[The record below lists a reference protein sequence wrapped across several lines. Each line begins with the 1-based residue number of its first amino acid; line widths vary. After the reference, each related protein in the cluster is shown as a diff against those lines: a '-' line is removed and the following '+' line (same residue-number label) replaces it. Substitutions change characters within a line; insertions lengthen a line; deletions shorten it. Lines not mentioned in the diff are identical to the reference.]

1 MQVSKSNKLANVCY
15 DIRGPV
21 LKHAKRLEEEGHR
34 ILKLNIGNPA
44 PFGFEAPE
52 EILQDVIRNLPTA
65 QGYSDSKGLFS
76 ARKAVMQYYQQKQ
89 VEGVG
94 IEDIYL
100 GNGVS
105 ELIVMSMQ
113 ALLNNGDEVLIPAPD
128 YPLWTAAVSLAGGK
142 PVHYLC
148 DEQANWWPDLEDIK
162 AKITPNTRAM
172 VIINPNNPTG
182 AVYSREV
189 LEGMVELARQHNL
202 VLFSDEIYDKILYDG
217 AVHVSTASLA
227 PDVLCLTFNG
237 LSKSYRVAGFRSGWV
252 AISGPKQRAQSYI
265 EGLDILANMR
275 LCANVP
281 AQHAIQTALGGYQ
294 SINDLVLPPGRL
306 LEQRNRAWEL
316 LNDIPGVSC
325 VKPMGALY
333 AFPRIDPKVCP
344 IHNDEKFVLDL
355 LLSEKLLIVQGTA
368 FNWPWPDHFRVV
380 TLPRVDDLEQAI
392 LRIGSFLKGY
402 QQKPPRS
409 RGAAGAALPGD
420 PSMDLQIDDFHKDAA
435 GGLLL
440 LYQAFPR
447 KTALYVEDLIGR
459 EAPDEFGL
467 PSKRHQSCL
476 GALLWLA
483 EEGYL
488 RFASTIHYEALD
500 QAVLSEKAFLRLT
513 RIVPQAA
520 AALAEA
526 PASVRREQASLA
538 NQLRQAL
545 AQGDGER
552 LAGLTRLLFEG
563 NLGAQ
568 GDTV

>member
-1 MQVSKSNKLANVCY
+1 MQYSKSNKLANVCY

-21 LKHAKRLEEEGHR
+21 LKHAKRLEDEGHR

-76 ARKAVMQYYQQKQ
+76 ARKAVMQYYQQK
-89 VEGVG
+89 GMPSVG

-105 ELIVMSMQ
+105 ELIVMTLQ
-113 ALLNNGDEVLIPAPD
+113 ALVNNGDEILLPAPD
-128 YPLWTAAVSLAGGK
+128 YPLWTAATSLAGGT

-148 DEQANWWPDLEDIK
+148 DEQAGWFPDIADIK
-162 AKITPNTRAM
+162 AKITPNTKGI
-172 VIINPNNPTG
+172 VLINPNNPTG
-182 AVYSREV
+182 AVYSKEL
-189 LEGMVELARQHNL
+189 LEQIVELARQHNL
-202 VLFSDEIYDKILYDG
+202 VIFSDEIYDKILYDE
-217 AVHVSTASLA
+217 AQHISTASLA

-252 AISGPKQRAQSYI
+252 VVTGPKHNARSYI

-294 SINDLVLPPGRL
+294 SINDLVLPQGRL
-306 LEQRNRAWEL
+306 LEQRNRTWEL

-344 IHNDEKFVLDL
+344 IYNDEKFALDL

-368 FNWPWPDHFRVV
+368 FNWPNPDHFRVV

-392 LRIGSFLKGY
+392 KRIGNFL
-402 QQKPPRS
+402 
-409 RGAAGAALPGD
+409 
-420 PSMDLQIDDFHKDAA
+420 
-435 GGLLL
+435 
-440 LYQAFPR
+440 
-447 KTALYVEDLIGR
+447 
-459 EAPDEFGL
+459 
-467 PSKRHQSCL
+467 
-476 GALLWLA
+476 
-483 EEGYL
+483 
-488 RFASTIHYEALD
+488 STY
-500 QAVLSEKAFLRLT
+500 
-513 RIVPQAA
+513 
-520 AALAEA
+520 
-526 PASVRREQASLA
+526 
-538 NQLRQAL
+538 RQ
-545 AQGDGER
+545 
-552 LAGLTRLLFEG
+552 
-563 NLGAQ
+563 
-568 GDTV
+568 